1 MHYTDY
7 TAFNSTVAQLT
18 TTIICHFTL
27 CLLHV
32 AALAWPLSGR
42 SPRKECSNGIF
53 C

>member
-18 TTIICHFTL
+18 TINCHFTL

-32 AALAWPLSGR
+32 AALAWPLSGKF
-42 SPRKECSNGIF
+42 PRKECSNGRF